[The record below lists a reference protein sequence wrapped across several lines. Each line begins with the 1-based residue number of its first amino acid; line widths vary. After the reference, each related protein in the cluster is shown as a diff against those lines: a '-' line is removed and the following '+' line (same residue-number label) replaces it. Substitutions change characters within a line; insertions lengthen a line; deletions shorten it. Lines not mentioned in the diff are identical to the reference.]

1 MTSPPTSRRRLPV
14 IQGVIRRRILV
25 NFRVDRGVIQA
36 QLPSRFRPK
45 VHRGHS
51 IAGICLIRL
60 KSVRPRFVPQ
70 LFGFSSENAAHRIA
84 IRWQEDGS
92 EKEGVFIPRR
102 DTGSALNHLAGGRL
116 FPGEHHRARF
126 TVRESSD
133 RIDLSMRSDDR
144 EVAVKVSGRLG
155 GGFPGSSCFSSLAEA
170 SAFFEPGSIGYSVT
184 SDAGRL
190 DGIELRTHGWSVE
203 PLQIEEVHSTYFS
216 DEARFPKGSVAFDC
230 ALVMRNLGHEWHSAQ
245 DLYV

>member
-1 MTSPPTSRRRLPV
+1 MRLPV

-25 NFRVDRGVIQA
+25 NFRIDPVIMQT

-45 VHRGHS
+45 LHRGHS

-60 KSVRPRFVPQ
+60 ESVRPRFVPS
-70 LFGFSSENAAHRIA
+70 LLGLSSENAAHRVA
-84 IRWQEDGS
+84 VRWLAEDS

-102 DTGSALNHLAGGRL
+102 DTGSAMNHFAGGRL

-126 TVRESSD
+126 SVREASD
-133 RIDLSMRSDDR
+133 GIDLSMQSDDR
-144 EVAVKVSGRLG
+144 EVSVRVRGRLHG
-155 GGFPGSSCFSSLAEA
+155 GGLPSSSCFSSLAEA
-170 SAFFEPGSIGYSVT
+170 SAFFEPGSVGYSVT

-190 DGIELRTHGWSVE
+190 DGIELRTQGWSVE
-203 PLQIEEVHSTYFS
+203 PLQVEEVHTTYFS
-216 DEARFPKGSVAFDC
+216 DEMRFPRGSVAFDC

-245 DLYV
+245 DLYI